1 MTVVAGA
8 DVPCLAP
15 GVMADME
22 RWWAEREALLGADS
36 HAETWRQKEN
46 FLLDNPVVRDS
57 QGRPQFRLQFD
68 LRQFKPEEVTV
79 RTIGQQLIVQARHEE
94 AGPDKKVHREYCRQC
109 TLPGDVTPEA
119 LVSRLSRSGILTIH
133 APLPAAEE
141 DRVIPIDRC

>member
-79 RTIGQQLIVQARHEE
+79 RTIGQQLIVQ
-94 AGPDKKVHREYCRQC
+94 
-109 TLPGDVTPEA
+109 VT
-119 LVSRLSRSGILTIH
+119 
-133 APLPAAEE
+133 
-141 DRVIPIDRC
+141 